1 MEPAIETRSFTAL
14 YMYCLQSEIRSLV
27 TLGDSAAGGG
37 GSVSWEVGKG
47 RKKRKESTSG
57 PQLFDNDVEW
67 WGGEKV
73 GYLSYIYH
81 LPCCMCIDLS
91 TLYPNN
97 TGQEI
102 S

>member
-1 MEPAIETRSFTAL
+1 MCLQLRLEGSYVTAL
-14 YMYCLQSEIRSLV
+14 YCLQSEIRSLV

-37 GSVSWEVGKG
+37 GGVSWETGRG

-73 GYLSYIYH
+73 R
-81 LPCCMCIDLS
+81 
-91 TLYPNN
+91 
-97 TGQEI
+97 
-102 S
+102 

>member
-1 MEPAIETRSFTAL
+1 M
-14 YMYCLQSEIRSLV
+14 

-37 GSVSWEVGKG
+37 GGVSWEVGKG

-73 GYLSYIYH
+73 GYLLYGYY
-81 LPCCMCIDLS
+81 LPCYMYIELS
-91 TLYPNN
+91 IPYPNN
-97 TGQEI
+97 MGQEI

>member
-1 MEPAIETRSFTAL
+1 M
-14 YMYCLQSEIRSLV
+14 

-37 GSVSWEVGKG
+37 SGVSWETGKG

-73 GYLSYIYH
+73 R
-81 LPCCMCIDLS
+81 
-91 TLYPNN
+91 
-97 TGQEI
+97 
-102 S
+102 